1 MKSFTAAGKSTHRSL
16 RLISL
21 EPLQR
26 AGGRRQEDGGIK
38 RKALRKSSSD
48 RNVRVSE

>member
-16 RLISL
+16 RLISSFK
-21 EPLQR
+21 E
-26 AGGRRQEDGGIK
+26 QEDGGIK